1 MAKDIGF
8 EEVELEDLSEE
19 TEQEHAKGKEK
30 LASETEG
37 EKAEEISDNSKE
49 NTTKEGF
56 WTRSWKK
63 IKTGAKKSRKKLS
76 KAFSKEPEDMS
87 DDEFD
92 EYLQDEEADGNEGYS
107 SRYYALIE
115 ELKKMPSLMQLAKD
129 SEPKDIA
136 EAVGESE
143 KAGKREETQVDEDK
157 AGKEKTEAEK
167 TKPEGKAK
175 DEIETK
181 SNDVAATKATE
192 ENESE
197 PDKVGLNN
205 NSEAEKI
212 NQNKKSADKIKQGED
227 TEVTA
232 QDTATK
238 EEPANKEPKTT
249 IDTENK
255 ENKTETATQENKT
268 LSEEPEQEN
277 KEPKKT
283 DEVEKADA
291 PEKSEQSEQ
300 SGKASPEEAD
310 KAKEESTIQKLID
323 MKDDGVKLGNDAV
336 SIYKSSKRRKALEEL
351 EKKTDRNSAKGRQL
365 AYMKEQAKKESV
377 SGGFSMARNI
387 VDTANKAIGKFG
399 SEKLSGIAEK
409 VSKFVN
415 MALEFGQNLAVKKFE
430 KQSVKN
436 GLKGL
441 LGGSEV
447 YTKLKDKYKLNGGTM
462 RRAIRVAANRSSV
475 QELVDADKDKLSEE
489 YAHNVESKDESTAS
503 YMGLAGGRSADA
515 ARSSMGRSVADTKE
529 KKEEQEGK

>member
-30 LASETEG
+30 SASETEG

-129 SEPKDIA
+129 SEPEDIA

-175 DEIETK
+175 DEIEAK

-212 NQNKKSADKIKQGED
+212 NQKKKSADKIKQGED

-238 EEPANKEPKTT
+238 EEPANKE
-249 IDTENK
+249 
-255 ENKTETATQENKT
+255 
-268 LSEEPEQEN
+268 S
-277 KEPKKT
+277 KKT
-283 DEVEKADA
+283 DEVEKAD
-291 PEKSEQSEQ
+291 E
-300 SGKASPEEAD
+300 
-310 KAKEESTIQKLID
+310 AKEESTIQKLID

>member
-30 LASETEG
+30 SASETEG

-175 DEIETK
+175 DD
-181 SNDVAATKATE
+181 DVAATKATE

-197 PDKVGLNN
+197 PDKVGINN

-212 NQNKKSADKIKQGED
+212 NQKKKSADKIKQGED

-238 EEPANKEPKTT
+238 EEPANKEPK
-249 IDTENK
+249 
-255 ENKTETATQENKT
+255 KTV
-268 LSEEPEQEN
+268 
-277 KEPKKT
+277 
-283 DEVEKADA
+283 EVEKADA

-300 SGKASPEEAD
+300 SGKASPQEAD

>member
-30 LASETEG
+30 SASETEG

-129 SEPKDIA
+129 SEPEDIA
-136 EAVGESE
+136 EAVSESE

-175 DEIETK
+175 DEIEAK
-181 SNDVAATKATE
+181 SNDVASTKATE

-212 NQNKKSADKIKQGED
+212 NQKKKSADKIKQGED

-238 EEPANKEPKTT
+238 E
-249 IDTENK
+249 
-255 ENKTETATQENKT
+255 
-268 LSEEPEQEN
+268 EQEN

-310 KAKEESTIQKLID
+310 EAKEESTIQKLID

>member
-30 LASETEG
+30 SASETEG

-129 SEPKDIA
+129 SEPKKDIA

-175 DEIETK
+175 DEIEAK
-181 SNDVAATKATE
+181 SNDVAATKVTE

-212 NQNKKSADKIKQGED
+212 NQKKKSADKIKQGED

-268 LSEEPEQEN
+268 SSEEPEQEN

-283 DEVEKADA
+283 DEVEKAD
-291 PEKSEQSEQ
+291 E
-300 SGKASPEEAD
+300 
-310 KAKEESTIQKLID
+310 AKEESTIQKLID

>member
-30 LASETEG
+30 SASETEG

-143 KAGKREETQVDEDK
+143 KAGKREETHVDEDK
-157 AGKEKTEAEK
+157 AGKGKTEDEK

-175 DEIETK
+175 DEIEAK

-212 NQNKKSADKIKQGED
+212 NQKKKSADKIKQGED

-268 LSEEPEQEN
+268 SSEEPEQEN

-283 DEVEKADA
+283 DE
-291 PEKSEQSEQ
+291 
-300 SGKASPEEAD
+300 
-310 KAKEESTIQKLID
+310 AKEESTIQKLID

>member
-30 LASETEG
+30 SASETEG

-49 NTTKEGF
+49 NITKEGF

-175 DEIETK
+175 DEIEAK

-227 TEVTA
+227 TEVTV

-238 EEPANKEPKTT
+238 
-249 IDTENK
+249 
-255 ENKTETATQENKT
+255 
-268 LSEEPEQEN
+268 EEPEQEN

>member
-1 MAKDIGF
+1 
-8 EEVELEDLSEE
+8 
-19 TEQEHAKGKEK
+19 
-30 LASETEG
+30 
-37 EKAEEISDNSKE
+37 
-49 NTTKEGF
+49 
-56 WTRSWKK
+56 
-63 IKTGAKKSRKKLS
+63 
-76 KAFSKEPEDMS
+76 MS

-129 SEPKDIA
+129 SEPEDIA

-175 DEIETK
+175 DEIEAK

-212 NQNKKSADKIKQGED
+212 NQKKKSADKIKQGED

-238 EEPANKEPKTT
+238 EEPANKE
-249 IDTENK
+249 
-255 ENKTETATQENKT
+255 
-268 LSEEPEQEN
+268 S
-277 KEPKKT
+277 KKT
-283 DEVEKADA
+283 DEVEKAD
-291 PEKSEQSEQ
+291 E
-300 SGKASPEEAD
+300 
-310 KAKEESTIQKLID
+310 AKEESTIQKLID

>member
-30 LASETEG
+30 SASETEG
-37 EKAEEISDNSKE
+37 GKAEEISDNSKE

-175 DEIETK
+175 DEIEAK

-212 NQNKKSADKIKQGED
+212 NQKKKSADKIKQGED

-238 EEPANKEPKTT
+238 EEPANKEPK
-249 IDTENK
+249 
-255 ENKTETATQENKT
+255 
-268 LSEEPEQEN
+268 
-277 KEPKKT
+277 KT
-283 DEVEKADA
+283 DEVEKANA

-310 KAKEESTIQKLID
+310 EAKEESTIQKLID

>member
-30 LASETEG
+30 SASETEG

-175 DEIETK
+175 DEIEAK

-212 NQNKKSADKIKQGED
+212 NQKKKSADKIKQGED

-238 EEPANKEPKTT
+238 E
-249 IDTENK
+249 
-255 ENKTETATQENKT
+255 
-268 LSEEPEQEN
+268 EQEN

>member
-19 TEQEHAKGKEK
+19 IEQEQAKIKEK
-30 LASETEG
+30 SASETEG

-49 NTTKEGF
+49 NTKKEGF
-56 WTRSWKK
+56 WTRSWRK

-157 AGKEKTEAEK
+157 AG
-167 TKPEGKAK
+167 
-175 DEIETK
+175 
-181 SNDVAATKATE
+181 
-192 ENESE
+192 
-197 PDKVGLNN
+197 LNN
-205 NSEAEKI
+205 NSEAEKT
-212 NQNKKSADKIKQGED
+212 NQKGKSADKTKQGED
-227 TEVTA
+227 TEITA
-232 QDTATK
+232 KDTTGKGEHEK
-238 EEPANKEPKTT
+238 EETEITT
-249 IDTENK
+249 DL

-268 LSEEPEQEN
+268 SPEEPEQEN
-277 KEPKKT
+277 KETKKT
-283 DEVEKADA
+283 DETEKADA
-291 PEKSEQSEQ
+291 QEKSEQSEQ
-300 SGKASPEEAD
+300 SGKSSPEEAD
-310 KAKEESTIQKLID
+310 EAKEESTIQKLID

-351 EKKTDRNSAKGRQL
+351 EKKTDPNSAKGRQL

>member
-30 LASETEG
+30 SASETEG

-167 TKPEGKAK
+167 TKTEGKAK
-175 DEIETK
+175 DEIEAK

-212 NQNKKSADKIKQGED
+212 NQKKKSADKIKQGED

-238 EEPANKEPKTT
+238 EEPA
-249 IDTENK
+249 
-255 ENKTETATQENKT
+255 
-268 LSEEPEQEN
+268 N

-310 KAKEESTIQKLID
+310 EAKEESTIQKLID
-323 MKDDGVKLGNDAV
+323 MKDDSVKLGNDAV

>member
-30 LASETEG
+30 SASETEG

-56 WTRSWKK
+56 WTRSWRK

-129 SEPKDIA
+129 SEPEDIA

-175 DEIETK
+175 DEIEAK

-212 NQNKKSADKIKQGED
+212 NQKKKSADKIKQGED

-238 EEPANKEPKTT
+238 EEPA
-249 IDTENK
+249 
-255 ENKTETATQENKT
+255 
-268 LSEEPEQEN
+268 N

-310 KAKEESTIQKLID
+310 EAKEESTIQKLID

-441 LGGSEV
+441 LGGREV

>member
-30 LASETEG
+30 SASETEG

-167 TKPEGKAK
+167 TKPDGKAK
-175 DEIETK
+175 DEIEAK

-212 NQNKKSADKIKQGED
+212 NQKKKSADKIKQGED

-268 LSEEPEQEN
+268 SSEEPEQEN

-283 DEVEKADA
+283 DEVEKAD
-291 PEKSEQSEQ
+291 E
-300 SGKASPEEAD
+300 
-310 KAKEESTIQKLID
+310 AKEESTIQKLID